1 MATINKMLLHNKLTD
16 LENRISIALKDGDM
30 GNLKKESEIID
41 DVDKMFD
48 EFTENI
54 EKKYELNDLDYTV
67 LESHR
72 MTAIL
77 AVKQYYKQRK
87 IDRQMKRNEKEIR
100 KIRKIFNL

>member
-1 MATINKMLLHNKLTD
+1 MATINNMLLHEKLTD

-30 GNLKKESEIID
+30 GSLKKESEMIN

-48 EFTENI
+48 EFTENM
-54 EKKYELNDLDYTV
+54 EKKYELNDLAYTV

-72 MTAIL
+72 TTTIL

-87 IDRQMKRNEKEIR
+87 IDRQMVRNEKEIKR
-100 KIRKIFNL
+100 IRKIFNL

>member
-1 MATINKMLLHNKLTD
+1 MATINSILLHNKLTN
-16 LENRISIALKDGDM
+16 LENKISIALKDGDM
-30 GNLKKESEIID
+30 GSLKKESEMID

-48 EFTENI
+48 EFTENM

-87 IDRQMKRNEKEIR
+87 IDKQTKRNEKEIK

>member
-1 MATINKMLLHNKLTD
+1 MATINNMLLHNKLTD

>member
-1 MATINKMLLHNKLTD
+1 MATINNMLLHNKLTD

-87 IDRQMKRNEKEIR
+87 INRQMKRNEKEIR